1 MLSTRLEEALNNQ
14 MNNEFFSEFEYLSM
28 AAYFHSIDL
37 DGIANYFHVQAEEE
51 HFHAMKIYNFIN
63 NKGGKIRLKAIK
75 APTVDFKSPIGVF
88 ETALEHEKFVSKSIN
103 SLMDEAIKENDHAVN
118 SFLRWYV
125 DEQVEE
131 ESLATKSLNRM
142 KITEGKGE
150 GLLILDQELAAR
162 TFTPP
167 AAEK

>member
-1 MLSTRLEEALNNQ
+1 MLSSKLEDALNNQ
-14 MNNEFFSEFEYLSM
+14 MNNEFYAEFEYLSM
-28 AAYFHSIDL
+28 AAYFHAMDL

-63 NKGGKIRLKAIK
+63 NKAGKIKLKAIK
-75 APTVDFKSPIGVF
+75 EPTVDFSSSIGVF
-88 ETALEHEKFVSKSIN
+88 EQALEHEKQVTRSIN
-103 SLMDEAIKENDHAVN
+103 NLMDEAIKENDHAVN

-131 ESLATKSLNRM
+131 EALATKSLNRM
-142 KITEGKGE
+142 RITEGKGE
-150 GLLILDQELAAR
+150 GLLILDQEFSQR

-167 AAEK
+167 KGN